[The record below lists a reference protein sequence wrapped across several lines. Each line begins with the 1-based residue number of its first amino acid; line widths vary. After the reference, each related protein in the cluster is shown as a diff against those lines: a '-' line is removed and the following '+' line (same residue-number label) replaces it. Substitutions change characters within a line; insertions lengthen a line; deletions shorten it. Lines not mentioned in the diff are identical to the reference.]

1 MNERIK
7 QLAEQAT
14 TTIDIKCEGW
24 IGRSYV
30 RQEEFFDKEKFAELI
45 VKECAGIFA
54 QEGTGRYEV
63 DGNWIAKT
71 IKQHFGV
78 EE

>member
-7 QLAEQAT
+7 ELYLHTFPPSLNDST
-14 TTIDIKCEGW
+14 TVQM
-24 IGRSYV
+24 SA
-30 RQEEFFDKEKFAELI
+30 EKFAELI

-78 EE
+78 EL

>member
-1 MNERIK
+1 MNELVYASLAKKAGSMMPKDKLIPYDY
-7 QLAEQAT
+7 QLYMEILT
-14 TTIDIKCEGW
+14 
-24 IGRSYV
+24 
-30 RQEEFFDKEKFAELI
+30 ELV
-45 VKECAGIFA
+45 VKECANIFC